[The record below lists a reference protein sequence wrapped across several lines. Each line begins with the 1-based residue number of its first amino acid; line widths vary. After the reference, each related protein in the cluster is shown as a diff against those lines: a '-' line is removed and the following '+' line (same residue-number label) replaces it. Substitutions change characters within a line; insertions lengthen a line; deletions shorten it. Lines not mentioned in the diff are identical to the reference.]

1 MVLAGMW
8 FSKDKPTM
16 NSYLRPIIDEI
27 NDLYATGML
36 FVFVNH
42 FDVEL
47 KFLWYKSFCCNL
59 SLYCVPDTCIH
70 SCFRYPGVYPPRAAH
85 SESHAYPVFC

>member
-36 FVFVNH
+36 FVFC
-42 FDVEL
+42 
-47 KFLWYKSFCCNL
+47 KSL
-59 SLYCVPDTCIH
+59 
-70 SCFRYPGVYPPRAAH
+70 
-85 SESHAYPVFC
+85 